1 MDVTET
7 KLAGVLLI
15 KPKVWGDNRGFFKE
29 IFQLENYQKVGVHLP
44 FVQDNVSRSCKGV
57 IRGLHYQANFPQ
69 GKLVSCSRGTIVDV
83 VVDIDPKSSSYLQ
96 HIMVELSEDNHN
108 QLYIPPGYAHGFC
121 VLSDVA
127 DFHYKCTELYH
138 SEDEFGL
145 RFDDPALEI
154 NWPVTTPLVSDKD
167 LNWPLL
173 GK

>member
-29 IFQLENYQKVGVHLP
+29 TFQLENYQKVGVHLP
-44 FVQDNVSRSCKGV
+44 FVQDNVSRSYKGV

-138 SEDEFGL
+138 PEDEFGV
-145 RFDDPALEI
+145 RFDDPAIGI

>member
-29 IFQLENYQKVGVHLP
+29 TFQLENYQKVGVHLP

-121 VLSDVA
+121 VLSEVA
-127 DFHYKCTELYH
+127 DFQYKCTEVYH
-138 SEDEFGL
+138 PEDEYGL
-145 RFDDPALEI
+145 RFDDPAIGI
-154 NWPVTTPLVSDKD
+154 NWPVAQPLVSEKD
-167 LNWPLL
+167 LKWPLL
-173 GK
+173 ES